1 MAETTTNDRYMEGEG
16 VGFDYAP
23 SFTKGYPLPDGW
35 QWVCF
40 DDGSGS
46 LDAPDGT
53 SYFSYDLAT
62 GEMRDTSSYLGSIL
76 DREDIK
82 MRLGALV
89 NMPTALS
96 CEKVH
101 GAVSLSE
108 EARLSRQASEQL
120 SSDRHGTDAPTLD
133 SSERD

>member
-1 MAETTTNDRYMEGEG
+1 MAEATTSDRYMEGAG

-40 DDGSGS
+40 DDGLGS

-53 SYFSYDLAT
+53 SYFNYDLAT
-62 GEMRDTSSYLGSIL
+62 GEMRDTSGYLGSIL
-76 DREDIK
+76 DGEHIK
-82 MRLGALV
+82 MRLDALV
-89 NMPTALS
+89 NVPPALS
-96 CEKVH
+96 CGKVQ

-120 SSDRHGTDAPTLD
+120 SSDRHGTDAPALD